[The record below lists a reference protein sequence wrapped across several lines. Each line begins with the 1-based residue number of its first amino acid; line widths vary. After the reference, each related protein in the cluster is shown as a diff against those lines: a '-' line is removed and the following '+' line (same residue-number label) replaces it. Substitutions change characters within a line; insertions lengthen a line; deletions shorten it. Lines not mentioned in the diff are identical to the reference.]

1 VVLLGI
7 AVVVEA
13 GLLLVR
19 LRRPP
24 AQLPVASVAQVRS
37 EVSLRIDSLEVVVT
51 WRVDRLAG
59 PVPTD
64 SVRVEVGLSET
75 HTARVSTRPAASPAD
90 TARLAA
96 PAPGETAVG
105 YSCVAGIARGRLL
118 PETCT
123 PWQFVR
129 PMAVAGA
136 PDPRP
141 GRARDTVPTPS
152 GVTATQVIRIVV
164 HPAGLQVD
172 PDEGGRCSE
181 WQRRNPGQS
190 VWLEVN
196 REAVRPC
203 TGPNGKPVVAQFC
216 AFAVLVDGRRV
227 KTGNSINNPYCDRL
241 FREWVRE
248 RYS

>member
-1 VVLLGI
+1 L
-7 AVVVEA
+7 
-13 GLLLVR
+13 
-19 LRRPP
+19 
-24 AQLPVASVAQVRS
+24 VASVDQVRS
-37 EVSLRIDSLEVVVT
+37 EVSLRVDSLEVVVT
-51 WRVDRLAG
+51 WRVDRSAG
-59 PVPTD
+59 PIPAD

-75 HTARVSTRPAASPAD
+75 HTARVSTRPVSTPTD
-90 TARLAA
+90 TAWLAA
-96 PAPGETAVG
+96 PASGGTAVG

-136 PDPRP
+136 PDPKP
-141 GRARDTVPTPS
+141 GRARDTVTTLG
-152 GVTATQVIRIVV
+152 GVTTAQVVRIVV
-164 HPAGLQVD
+164 QPGGLQVD

-181 WQRRNPGQS
+181 WQRQNPGQS
-190 VWLEVN
+190 VWLDVN
-196 REAVRPC
+196 REAIPPC

-241 FREWVRE
+241 FQEWVRE
-248 RYS
+248 RFS